1 METRTYT
8 TMDIET
14 IRQKVN
20 EVRWYQTF
28 EIVPGVFTPGML
40 RTNAKE
46 SFDYFGIP
54 PDLRGKQ
61 VLEIGTWDGPI
72 AFEAEA
78 RGATVTA
85 LDIQDPSRTGF
96 NVAKEILK
104 SNVTYIQGSVYD
116 AAKLL
121 GPGKTFDYI
130 FFLGVFY
137 HLKHPILAFEEL
149 SKLLNDDGALVFE
162 GECLRFYCEDEAG
175 VRMDDEC
182 IRKLA
187 SSNVPVTLFYA
198 NKYKG
203 DDSNWFIPNY
213 VCLKGWME
221 AAGLEIIRHSF
232 HEVPDGERPL
242 QRVGGVAHRVSGL
255 RVEHHLW

>member
-1 METRTYT
+1 MELEPTGK
-8 TMDIET
+8 MDTET
-14 IRQKVN
+14 INRKLN
-20 EVRWYQTF
+20 SVRWYHRF
-28 EIVPGVFTPGML
+28 EIVPDVFTPGIL
-40 RTNAKE
+40 PTNAKE
-46 SFDYFGIP
+46 SFSHFGIP
-54 PDLRGKQ
+54 PDLRGKE

-104 SNVTYIQGSVYD
+104 SNVTYVQGSVYD
-116 AAKLL
+116 ATKLL
-121 GPGKTFDYI
+121 GKTFDYV

-137 HLKHPILAFEEL
+137 HLKHPIMAFEEIA
-149 SKLLNDDGALVFE
+149 KLLNDDGALVFE

-187 SSNVPVTLFYA
+187 LSNIPLTLFYA
-198 NKYKG
+198 NTFKG

-213 VCLKGWME
+213 ACFKGWIE
-221 AAGLEIIRHSF
+221 AAGLELIRHGF
-232 HEVPDGERPL
+232 YEIPDGDLPL
-242 QRVGGVAHRVSGL
+242 QRIGGVAHRVSGL
-255 RVEHHLW
+255 KIEHRVQ